1 MNKSNSTLRR
11 RRTVLALLSAAALA
25 VTGLVMTAVPASA
38 VLTQGPGVTVDGL
51 PASFHDSQGLA
62 VAPCDAGVALCGGGF
77 NPADATY
84 FSATTNVGPI
94 KAVYALTAGVAPPPE
109 VGVVVNQVNRFD
121 ARRGA
126 LAPGTYR
133 IQDPWGTTTCLADAN
148 GMNCRDIRVGTG
160 RISSLLRAANPP
172 AGFLGNGA
180 AGSAVTGSPTG
191 FNKMLVTGP
200 GGFRA
205 TTGQFIIIGQLLPA
219 TPMTLMT
226 TKALSLGSAAK
237 ATPSTANIA
246 IHSVGTA
253 AAPVSVAKG
262 GTNPGDFA
270 LVNNCA
276 PAPVGTTCRIGVTYT
291 PRANRN
297 ASAVLT
303 INDGGLAAPRRVAL
317 TGVAPDTLAPRVL
330 AKSPAANSTGVA
342 TARSVN
348 VKFNEPVGGVN
359 KLTFTLT
366 NNHTGNHVN
375 AKVSQVRKTNSY
387 MLNPTRGLDRATS
400 YTVKLNGGRTGIADL
415 AGNAVAD
422 TQWRFRTH

>member
-1 MNKSNSTLRR
+1 
-11 RRTVLALLSAAALA
+11 
-25 VTGLVMTAVPASA
+25 
-38 VLTQGPGVTVDGL
+38 
-51 PASFHDSQGLA
+51 
-62 VAPCDAGVALCGGGF
+62 
-77 NPADATY
+77 
-84 FSATTNVGPI
+84 
-94 KAVYALTAGVAPPPE
+94 
-109 VGVVVNQVNRFD
+109 
-121 ARRGA
+121 
-126 LAPGTYR
+126 
-133 IQDPWGTTTCLADAN
+133 
-148 GMNCRDIRVGTG
+148 
-160 RISSLLRAANPP
+160 
-172 AGFLGNGA
+172 
-180 AGSAVTGSPTG
+180 
-191 FNKMLVTGP
+191 
-200 GGFRA
+200 
-205 TTGQFIIIGQLLPA
+205 
-219 TPMTLMT
+219 MTLMT